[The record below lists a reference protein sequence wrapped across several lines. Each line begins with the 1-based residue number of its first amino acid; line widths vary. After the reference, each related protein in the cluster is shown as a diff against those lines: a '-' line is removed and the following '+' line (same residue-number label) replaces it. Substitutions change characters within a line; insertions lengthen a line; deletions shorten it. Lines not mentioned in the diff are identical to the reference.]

1 MFVCFFCL
9 FDFLFVPMN
18 SLYEI
23 RIRGLRSPDRCL
35 DRYIHCTVGRLG
47 NTAEIKGKE
56 EADGWTSGH
65 NSKLDEA
72 IATKLIYNQ
81 RETTMYTIVILK
93 VAAVTCRIRD
103 NE

>member
-1 MFVCFFCL
+1 M
-9 FDFLFVPMN
+9 
-18 SLYEI
+18 
-23 RIRGLRSPDRCL
+23 
-35 DRYIHCTVGRLG
+35 VGQ
-47 NTAEIKGKE
+47 A
-56 EADGWTSGH
+56 SGH